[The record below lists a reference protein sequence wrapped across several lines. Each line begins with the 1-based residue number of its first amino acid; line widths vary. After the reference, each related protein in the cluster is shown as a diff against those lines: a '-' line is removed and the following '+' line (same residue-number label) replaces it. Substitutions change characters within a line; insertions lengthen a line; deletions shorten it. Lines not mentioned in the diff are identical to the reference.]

1 MVLIE
6 KINNTLRKIFVKA
19 GVFIISDITG
29 KVRLKAGNIYHDI
42 LENIDQIKVSE
53 DPDSAY
59 ALDKDL
65 AVAAAGTLGGSTQA
79 TAQALTKFFNKVT
92 SGSADNNGVKLDAA
106 SVDKVMVIFNA
117 SGQAIKVFPVSGESI
132 DGLAVDAAY
141 TMTDNSIVY
150 FACKEAG
157 KWIVL

>member
-1 MVLIE
+1 MVIIE

-19 GVFIISDITG
+19 GVFVVSDITG

-42 LENIDQIKVSE
+42 LENFDQIKVSE
-53 DPDSAY
+53 DPDSSY

-79 TAQALTKFFNKVT
+79 TAQALSKYFNKVT
-92 SGSADNNGVKLDAA
+92 SGSADNNGVKLDAGL
-106 SVDKVMVIFNA
+106 VDKVMVVFNA
-117 SGQAIKVFPVSGESI
+117 SGIAIKVFPESGESI
-132 DGLAVDAAY
+132 DELAVDAAY
-141 TMTDNSIVY
+141 TVADNTIVY

-157 KWIVL
+157 KWVVL